1 MVIPEIEFIPMALMN
16 VVFPD
21 ILEPVNN
28 TDLVAVTMEFEIQS
42 GISG

>member
-21 ILEPVNN
+21 ILEPVNI
-28 TDLVAVTMEFEIQS
+28 DLVAVTMEFEIQS